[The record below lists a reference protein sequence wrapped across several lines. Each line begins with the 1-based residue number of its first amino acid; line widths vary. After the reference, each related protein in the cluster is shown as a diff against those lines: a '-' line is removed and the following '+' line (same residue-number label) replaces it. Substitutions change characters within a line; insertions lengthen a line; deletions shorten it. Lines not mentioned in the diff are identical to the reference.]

1 MKYLVIDYVLNFNFY
16 CNSKN
21 EVIKSLGYEGDGLT
35 FDEVCERVDGEYDII
50 EINN

>member
-21 EVIKSLGYEGDGLT
+21 EVIKSLGYDVDEIT
-35 FDEVCERVDGEYDII
+35 FEEAIERVDGEY
-50 EINN
+50 EIRETKD